1 MADYQRLD
9 PAQHSELRIDEE
21 QRAALF
27 AERHMVNIELKEVVQ
42 AAADFPLFISKISD
56 SSQWA
61 VSALCGLTPAENVF
75 LDNNQWLAQYTPLSL
90 QTLPFILQSQGPQ
103 SEADLLIDCHSSV
116 LSKTQGEAL
125 YLSTGRAT
133 VYLNN
138 KKKLLTERVTAMTQ
152 TTDLLHEMANLGL
165 FRPINLVLLFADGS
179 RQKIGGLYGVDEQ
192 ALHALSAEDL
202 KRLNTNNTLAALFNI
217 LGSVF
222 QVNRLI
228 RLHNQKF
235 PNRAVSNIKIETNK
249 P

>member
-1 MADYQRLD
+1 MADYQLLD
-9 PAQHSELRIDEE
+9 PAIHSELRINEE

-27 AERHMVNIELKEVVQ
+27 AEHHMVNIELKEVVQ
-42 AAADFPLFISKISD
+42 AASDFPLFISKISD

-61 VSALCGLTPAENVF
+61 VSALCGLAPSENVF
-75 LDNNQWLAQYTPLSL
+75 VDDNQWLAQYTPLSL
-90 QTLPFILQSQGPQ
+90 QTLPFILKSQGPQ
-103 SEADLLIDCHSSV
+103 SEADLLIDCHSSA
-116 LSKTQGEAL
+116 LSKSQGEPL
-125 YLSTGRAT
+125 YLSSGRFT

-138 KKKLLTERVTAMTQ
+138 KKKLLTERVAAMAQ
-152 TTDLLHEMANLGL
+152 TRGLLHEMASLGL

-179 RQKIGGLYGVDEQ
+179 RQKIGGLYGLDEQ
-192 ALHALSAEDL
+192 ALHALPAEDL
-202 KRLNTNNTLAALFNI
+202 KKLNTHNTLAALFNI

-235 PNRAVSNIKIETNK
+235 PNRTVSNIKIETNK